1 MEKFMYMKFEK
12 VYLFVGDSFN
22 FADVKILLQKVRVF
36 LANIIPLL
44 KVIYES
50 CDWGFYFWFQFWL
63 DRKLLFMEI
72 LVLQIMDPD
81 SDFRI
86 SLNLN

>member
-50 CDWGFYFWFQFWL
+50 CD
-63 DRKLLFMEI
+63 
-72 LVLQIMDPD
+72 
-81 SDFRI
+81 
-86 SLNLN
+86 

>member
-36 LANIIPLL
+36 FGKYNTFTQSNI
-44 KVIYES
+44 
-50 CDWGFYFWFQFWL
+50 
-63 DRKLLFMEI
+63 
-72 LVLQIMDPD
+72 
-81 SDFRI
+81 
-86 SLNLN
+86 